1 MINMEKEMAK
11 AFASFCDKV
20 WTREEANARGDKP
33 SGGGD
38 GDVDS
43 PNDGG
48 SSGPIEKWGY
58 YEWKQ

>member
-1 MINMEKEMAK
+1 MAK

-20 WTREEANARGDKP
+20 WTREEANARDHER
-33 SGGGD
+33 SGGGVG
-38 GDVDS
+38 GDDS

-48 SSGPIEKWGY
+48 SSGPIERGGY